1 MDQLDTPMDIDKP
14 PDVHAKYTALGDA
27 FVLSLRFSCD
37 HPARKCTPST
47 RFHFVLDNSGSMG
60 RNSEAAKECFADLAA
75 VATLGVSLVAFN
87 TTAELL
93 GEAFRTPAEM
103 RGVRLPRQGGTN
115 ITAGIQASVDL
126 IRKFAE
132 KEDAHHLLVLL
143 SDGMHMSGPP
153 PSSVLPEMGAKL
165 KKDFPRL
172 RLSVVVVGVT
182 RNSDTSMG
190 MLLKETLETV
200 PLDLQPIYF
209 ADSPQQMT
217 ETLQQMNQG
226 LASLQ
231 GSLVSVSLDQGRFI
245 RLVGE
250 DGDPTAEVLANHE
263 EQVLLC
269 QGEAPKILTVD
280 GAACE
285 CEALPTLDADL
296 VIKALEKQFD
306 AARVRRVA
314 AGTESTRPAVKKL
327 GEWIAILEAAS
338 AGTTTKLELAKANPK
353 MRLAQ
358 HRALKTAVSG
368 FRSLRNQLVEL
379 DAYSANDSA
388 SQAAFL
394 TGATRKY
401 GAKALRRAAAHGEVD
416 PEERRRELITEAKAL
431 QPRMRTALWDDLLAK
446 VQQLPKEA
454 QQKLCSELAGSMPQ
468 TPAAFR
474 EFCLSQTENAAALQR
489 ALAEKLVALMGCRQ
503 SYVSLQ
509 SSWEHLSEWI
519 DFSPEGCNTEY
530 ELLMCLGIVGYP
542 MEVERR
548 DATQM
553 NPYAM
558 NITRIRATPVDTA
571 SVATALHSEQPVVPP
586 EGGKSVEDVLI
597 LVDPEAPTA
606 SKLAVSSLLLRETY
620 TSVVLC
626 RDLHMFTGNSMVMA
640 LHAHALLAALQPP
653 GQRTDDV
660 VQHLRRQFLGRA
672 YQCAS
677 CGYGPI
683 DHFACGDLEAHHG
696 EQMGTGEINNSCPRC
711 QWFSPDIHDWQ
722 PWDGKVPDEAL
733 PQSSEAEAPCATAAA
748 LEVFLR
754 ICYSARKLWKTHDQS
769 DLHQLCQKLA
779 NWESITSADDVDH
792 PVKLLLALAI
802 VDELPTDALEQVPML
817 SVLNEA
823 CARRA
828 HDELK
833 AMGHKEEPQIM
844 GAARKRVASFL
855 GIVSS
860 SAPETQDLMTPEPA
874 RPSVRENCCAEF
886 TLDDQEFDYKNWVK
900 DNALPTVHVLR
911 TIRALRTLL
920 KNRGGWKQL
929 EQDMEKGTQAYAD
942 VVQALQTKK
951 SPDLDLAKWLDVK
964 GSREAKR
971 ALATIAAQ
979 AFLHQSSKL
988 RRTVDAGGCLSEP
1001 LPDVRDGET
1010 LRNLAV
1016 DIRMAIYD
1024 ERVAQKNKAWAS
1036 DGKMLILRSAGN
1048 ASLAEYE
1055 AFLGRAT
1062 HVHGL
1067 DKSTFWG
1074 LWEASK
1080 KDKAKM
1086 SAFLRTANLY
1096 FAWKH
1101 QT

>member
-1 MDQLDTPMDIDKP
+1 MCKDTGEPG
-14 PDVHAKYTALGDA
+14 DVHAKYTALGDA
-27 FVLSLRFSCD
+27 FVVSVRFGSE
-37 HPARKCTPST
+37 HPARKRTPAT

-60 RNSEAAKECFADLAA
+60 RNSQAAKECFADLAA
-75 VATLGVSLVAFN
+75 VATLGVSLVSFE
-87 TTAELL
+87 TTAQLL
-93 GEAFRTPAEM
+93 GEAFKTPQEM
-103 RGVRLPRQGGTN
+103 RDVRLPRQGGTN
-115 ITAGIQASVDL
+115 ITAGIQASIDL
-126 IRKFAE
+126 IRKIA
-132 KEDAHHLLVLL
+132 KQEDSHHLLVLL
-143 SDGMHMSGPP
+143 SDGMHGSGPP
-153 PSSVLPEMGAKL
+153 PSAVLPQMGASL
-165 KKDFPRL
+165 KKDFPKL

-217 ETLQQMNQG
+217 ETLQHMNLG

-231 GSLVSVSLDQGRFI
+231 GSLVSVSLDHGRFI

-250 DGDPTAEVLANHE
+250 DGDATAEVLANNH

-269 QGEAPKILTVD
+269 QGEAPKTLKVD
-280 GAACE
+280 GVAYDCQ
-285 CEALPTLDADL
+285 ALPSLDGDL

-314 AGTESTRPAVKKL
+314 AGTESTRPAVKQL

-338 AGTTTKLELAKANPK
+338 EKTGTKLELAKASPK

-368 FRSLRNQLVEL
+368 FRSLRNQLAEL
-379 DAYSANDSA
+379 DAYAANDSA

-416 PEERRRELITEAKAL
+416 PEERRKELIAEVQAL
-431 QPRMRTALWDDLLAK
+431 QPRLRSALKADLLEKAQLLPEE
-446 VQQLPKEA
+446 VQM
-454 QQKLCSELAGSMPQ
+454 KLRKDLAGSDD
-468 TPAAFR
+468 
-474 EFCLSQTENAAALQR
+474 AALQR
-489 ALAEKLVALMGCRQ
+489 ACEKMAASMGCRK

-509 SSWEHLSEWI
+509 SNWEHLAEWV

-530 ELLMCLGIVGYP
+530 ELLMCLGTVGYP

-558 NITRIRATPVDTA
+558 NVTRIRATPVDTA

-586 EGGKSVEDVLI
+586 EGGKAVEDVLI

-640 LHAHALLAALQPP
+640 LHAHALLATLQPP

-672 YQCAS
+672 YQCAG

-696 EQMGTGEINNSCPRC
+696 EQIGSSEINNSCPRC
-711 QWFSPDIHDWQ
+711 QWFSPDIGDWQ
-722 PWDGKVPDEAL
+722 PWDGKLPEEAL
-733 PQSSEAEAPCATAAA
+733 PQGSEVEATCATAAA

-769 DLHQLCQKLA
+769 DLYQLCQKLA
-779 NWESITSADDVDH
+779 NWESITAADDVDH

-802 VDELPTDALEQVPML
+802 VDDLPEAALEQVPAL
-817 SVLNEA
+817 SLLNEQ

-844 GAARKRVASFL
+844 NAARKRVATFL
-855 GIVSS
+855 SISSS
-860 SAPETQDLMTPEPA
+860 SAPKTQELMTPEPS
-874 RPSVRENCCAEF
+874 RPCVREECCAEF
-886 TLDDQEFDYKNWVK
+886 TLSDEEFDYKKWVK
-900 DNALPTVHVLR
+900 DSALPMVHALR
-911 TIRALRTLL
+911 TIRTLRALLQS
-920 KNRGGWKQL
+920 RGGWKQL
-929 EQDMEKGTQAYAD
+929 EKDMEKGPQAYID
-942 VVQALQTKK
+942 VVQALQTTKK
-951 SPDLDLAKWLDVK
+951 PQLDLAKWLDVK
-964 GSREAKR
+964 GPYEANR
-971 ALATIAAQ
+971 VLATMAAQ

-988 RRTVDAGGCLSEP
+988 RRTVDAGGALAEP

-1024 ERVAQKNKAWAS
+1024 ERVARKNEEWAS
-1036 DGKMLILRSAGN
+1036 KGRMLTLRLAATAGV
-1048 ASLAEYE
+1048 AEYE
-1055 AFLGRAT
+1055 AMLGRAT

-1067 DKSTFWG
+1067 DKYTFWG
-1074 LWEASK
+1074 LWDASK
-1080 KDKAKM
+1080 RDKAKM
-1086 SAFLRTANLY
+1086 SAFLRTANHGFSY
-1096 FAWKH
+1096 KH
-1101 QT
+1101 QP

>member
-1 MDQLDTPMDIDKP
+1 M
-14 PDVHAKYTALGDA
+14 KYTALGDA
-27 FVLSLRFSCD
+27 FVVSVRFGSE
-37 HPARKCTPST
+37 HPARKRTPAT

-60 RNSEAAKECFADLAA
+60 RNSQAAKECFADLAA
-75 VATLGVSLVAFN
+75 VATLGVSLVSFD
-87 TTAELL
+87 TTAQLL
-93 GEAFRTPAEM
+93 GEAFKTPQEM
-103 RGVRLPRQGGTN
+103 RDVRLPRQGGTN
-115 ITAGIQASVDL
+115 ISAGIQASVDL
-126 IRKFAE
+126 IRKIA
-132 KEDAHHLLVLL
+132 KQEDSHHLLVLL
-143 SDGMHMSGPP
+143 SDGMHGSGPP
-153 PSSVLPEMGAKL
+153 PSAVLPQMGASL
-165 KKDFPRL
+165 KKDFPNL

-217 ETLQQMNQG
+217 ETLQHMNAG

-231 GSLVSVSLDQGRFI
+231 GSLVSVSLDHGRFI

-250 DGDPTAEVLANHE
+250 DGDATVEVLANNH

-269 QGEAPKILTVD
+269 QGEAPKTLKVD
-280 GAACE
+280 GVDYE
-285 CEALPTLDADL
+285 CQALPSLDGDL

-306 AARVRRVA
+306 AARIRRVA
-314 AGTESTRPAVKKL
+314 AGTESTRPAVKQL

-338 AGTTTKLELAKANPK
+338 EKSSTKLELAKASPK

-368 FRSLRNQLVEL
+368 FRSLRNQLAEL

-416 PEERRRELITEAKAL
+416 PEERRKALIAEVRDL
-431 QPRMRTALWDDLLAK
+431 QPRLRSALKADLLEK
-446 VQQLPKEA
+446 A
-454 QQKLCSELAGSMPQ
+454 QPELQELRQDLAGSDD
-468 TPAAFR
+468 
-474 EFCLSQTENAAALQR
+474 AALQR
-489 ALAEKLVALMGCRQ
+489 ACEKMAASMGCRK

-509 SSWEHLSEWI
+509 SNWEHLAEWV

-530 ELLMCLGIVGYP
+530 ELLMCLGTVGYP

-558 NITRIRATPVDTA
+558 DVTRIRATPVDTA

-586 EGGKSVEDVLI
+586 EGGKAVEDVLI

-640 LHAHALLAALQPP
+640 LHAHALLAILQPP
-653 GQRTDDV
+653 VQRTDDV
-660 VQHLRRQFLGRA
+660 VQQLRRQFLGRA
-672 YQCAS
+672 YQCAG

-696 EQMGTGEINNSCPRC
+696 EQIGSSEINNSCPRC
-711 QWFSPDIHDWQ
+711 KWFSPDIEDWQ
-722 PWDGKVPDEAL
+722 KWDGKVPEEAL
-733 PQSSEAEAPCATAAA
+733 PQGSEVEATCATAAA

-769 DLHQLCQKLA
+769 ELHQLCQKLA
-779 NWESITSADDVDH
+779 NWESITAADDVDH

-802 VDELPTDALEQVPML
+802 VDNLPEAALEQVPAL
-817 SVLNEA
+817 SLLNEA

-844 GAARKRVASFL
+844 NAARKRLATFL
-855 GIVSS
+855 SISS
-860 SAPETQDLMTPEPA
+860 TSAPETQDLMTPEPS
-874 RPSVRENCCAEF
+874 RPCVREECCAEF
-886 TLDDQEFDYKNWVK
+886 TLSDEEFDYKKWVK
-900 DNALPTVHVLR
+900 DSALPMVHALR
-911 TIRALRTLL
+911 TIRTLRALLQS
-920 KNRGGWKQL
+920 RGGWKQL
-929 EQDMEKGTQAYAD
+929 EKDMEKGPQAYID

-951 SPDLDLAKWLDVK
+951 SPQLDLAKWLDVK
-964 GSREAKR
+964 GPYEANR
-971 ALATIAAQ
+971 VLATVAAQ

-988 RRTVDAGGCLSEP
+988 RRTVDAGGTLAEP
-1001 LPDVRDGET
+1001 LPDVRHGET

-1016 DIRMAIYD
+1016 DVRMAIYD
-1024 ERVAQKNKAWAS
+1024 QRVARKNEEWANK
-1036 DGKMLILRSAGN
+1036 GRMLTLRLAATAGV
-1048 ASLAEYE
+1048 AEYE
-1055 AFLGRAT
+1055 AMLGRAS

-1067 DKSTFWG
+1067 DKCTFWG

-1080 KDKAKM
+1080 RDKAKM
-1086 SAFLRTANLY
+1086 SAFLRTANY
-1096 FAWKH
+1096 GFSYKH
-1101 QT
+1101 QP